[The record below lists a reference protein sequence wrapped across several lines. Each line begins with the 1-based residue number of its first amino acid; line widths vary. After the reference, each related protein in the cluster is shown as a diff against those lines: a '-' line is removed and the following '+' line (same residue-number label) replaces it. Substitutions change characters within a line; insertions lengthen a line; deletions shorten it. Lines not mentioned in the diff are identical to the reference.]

1 MWRAL
6 AWLLFPVVALAQVA
20 DLRTSEDGSWLLFSH
35 RADNATRLF
44 LFNGQTLTRVDS
56 NVRTPVNPS
65 MSKDGRLV
73 GFSDQIFDATQ
84 QRVISN
90 SGERVRLSYD
100 GRFALL
106 EPNLTL
112 LDRLTTL
119 RAPIPGYSLIGDGQ
133 QAIGR
138 NGLSLVTVPGSNV
151 VTITSAGLTA
161 FGTPTRN
168 VPVRGRLLT
177 VRFSFDLDGFLY
189 EAQEMGS
196 TVVRLVWVSLPD
208 LRETVIH
215 QAAARGLIT
224 TSWFQ
229 PWLTP
234 DGNRVLYL
242 RPDDRGIPQI
252 AVQQT
257 DGTNLRWLSNLTDG
271 VREATLSGDGQVVW
285 ALTAR
290 NTLMRLLVDASR
302 LPQLYLGTVPNFFI
316 AEGSPVPGSMLQAR
330 LIPSASF
337 NETLPPQLL
346 INGQIFP
353 WGRRNPG
360 DNFYA
365 TFPDQMPLG
374 GRVALR
380 FRAVNDPL
388 TLDFEM
394 GEVVPE
400 RTRFFETPREFDLF
414 VLALHGFSLDRVTVE
429 NPARANGLVTLLMTG
444 LDVYRIPLRCDQV
457 ILNERRPLEITEA
470 GFAWGRGFPEGIHV
484 LQIKLPP
491 RLLQDRFSVSCGGS
505 PPAVLPVA
513 P

>member
-1 MWRAL
+1 MWRGA
-6 AWLLFPVVALAQVA
+6 AWLCFPLVLSAQIG

-35 RADNATRLF
+35 RLDQATRLF
-44 LFNGQTLTRVDS
+44 LFNGQQLNRIDG
-56 NVRTPVNPS
+56 NVRLPAQPS
-65 MSKDGRLV
+65 LSRDGKLA
-73 GFSDQIFDATQ
+73 GYSDQIFDAGTQ
-84 QRVISN
+84 RGLAFP
-90 SGERVRLSYD
+90 GERVRLSYD
-100 GRFALL
+100 GRYALL

-112 LDRLTTL
+112 LDRVTTL
-119 RAPIPGYSLIGDGQ
+119 RASIAGSTLIGDGQ

-168 VPVRGRLLT
+168 VPVRGRLISA
-177 VRFSFDLDGFLY
+177 RFSWELDGFLY
-189 EAQEMGS
+189 EAQDVGS
-196 TVVRLVWVSLPD
+196 TLVRLVWVSLPD
-208 LRETVIH
+208 LRETLLH
-215 QAAARGLIT
+215 QAPARGVVT
-224 TSWFQ
+224 TSFFQ

-234 DGNRVLYL
+234 NGDRVLYL
-242 RPDDRGIPQI
+242 RPDDRGIPQV

-257 DGTNLRWLSNLTDG
+257 DGTNLRWLTSFADG
-271 VREATLSGDGQVVW
+271 IREAVISGNGQVVW
-285 ALTAR
+285 ALTVR
-290 NTLMRLLVDASR
+290 NTLLRLLVDSR

-330 LIPSASF
+330 LISSVAF

-346 INGQIFP
+346 INGQIYP
-353 WGRRNPG
+353 WNRRNPG

-365 TFPDQMPLG
+365 NFPDQLALG
-374 GRVALR
+374 GRIALR
-380 FRAVNDPL
+380 FRALNDPL

-394 GEVVPE
+394 GEILPE
-400 RTRFFETPREFDLF
+400 RTRFFETARDFELF

-444 LDVYRIPLRCDQV
+444 LDVYRVPLRCDQV

-484 LQIKLPP
+484 LQVRLPS
-491 RLLQDRFSVSCGGS
+491 RLLQDRFTISCGGS
-505 PPAVLPVA
+505 PPGIIPVA